1 MLDLGVERVTLTDF
15 GLARAADDASMTRT
29 GSIAGTPQYMSPEQ
43 SRGEPLDARSDL
55 FSLGSVLY
63 EMSTA
68 HRPFKA
74 ETDYGVVRRIA
85 EDEPLAIRE
94 INAELP
100 ELPEWL
106 EWIVERLHEKS
117 PDDRIQTASEVAG
130 LLEECLAH
138 LQQPTKVPL
147 PKTSPLT
154 PDPSPPKRGE
164 GSHSYVACSK
174 SRRYRSARLGKIGN
188 HKNRNVIKDLGTS
201 ARRLISPMSRP

>member
-174 SRRYRSARLGKIGN
+174 SRRYRRLGWVK
-188 HKNRNVIKDLGTS
+188 
-201 ARRLISPMSRP
+201 